1 MRIAVLGAAGYLPAA
16 GRQTMS
22 LLLEQGETTL
32 LLDAGSGVARLLEP
46 AVRALLPPGRR
57 LDVLLTHYHLDHVV
71 GLSYLPGLANDR
83 PVRIHA
89 PQPPLTEF
97 GPEALDRLL
106 AKPLFPV
113 PIARWPMPT
122 EVVAFA
128 GPELAIG
135 ELAIRVRAQ
144 RHPGGSTGVR
154 LGDTLAYVTDTVMDP
169 ATAEFARGVRLLLH
183 EVWLSEEEGARDDA
197 ARTGHSDA
205 AQVADLARE
214 ARVERLWLVHHHP
227 RRSAQE
233 LAAMAGRMTARAGL
247 PCEVPEEGRVY
258 ELG

>member
-1 MRIAVLGAAGYLPAA
+1 MRIAVLGAGGYIPAA

-22 LLLEQGETTL
+22 LLVATGETTL

-46 AVRALLPPGRR
+46 AVRALLPPSRR
-57 LDVLLTHYHLDHVV
+57 LEVLLTHYHLDHVV

-83 PVRIHA
+83 PVRIYA

-122 EVVAFA
+122 EVAGYA

-144 RHPGGSTGVR
+144 RHPGGSVGVR
-154 LGDTLAYVTDTVMDP
+154 IGDALAYVTDTVMDP
-169 ATAEFARGVRLLLH
+169 ATAEFARGVELLLH
-183 EVWLSEEEGARDDA
+183 EVWLSEDEGARDDA
-197 ARTGHSDA
+197 AKTGHSDA
-205 AQVADLARE
+205 AQVADLARR
-214 ARVERLWLVHHHP
+214 AAVGKLWLVHHHP

-233 LAAMAGRMTARAGL
+233 LAAMAARMTLRAGL